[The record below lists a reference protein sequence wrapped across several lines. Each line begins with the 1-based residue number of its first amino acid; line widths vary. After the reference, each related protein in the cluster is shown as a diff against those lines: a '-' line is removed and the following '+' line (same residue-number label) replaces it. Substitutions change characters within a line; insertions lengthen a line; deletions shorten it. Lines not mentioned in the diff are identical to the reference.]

1 MLRFLEGE
9 IMANYNIYTI
19 AVSLAGDG
27 VTATYSF
34 NPSNGSGV
42 LGLPTNTP
50 GVVLNP
56 SVVSGPTSPN
66 VTASILLGIITLTF
80 STALQAVN
88 SALSNLYTVQMS
100 LGY

>member
-1 MLRFLEGE
+1 
-9 IMANYNIYTI
+9 MANYNIYAI

-27 VTATYSF
+27 VSTTYTF

-50 GVVLNP
+50 GVVFNP
-56 SVVSGPTSPN
+56 VVVAGPTSPT
-66 VTASILLGIITLTF
+66 VTAGILLGVITLTF
-80 STALQAVN
+80 STALRAVN
-88 SALSNLYTVQMS
+88 AGLSNLYIVSMS